1 MALESSGLG
10 VTLPSDWDLRF
21 NAEGRAPNVHDLAEF
36 VAQCRMHKSLVIEL
50 ARFVSDLLHR
60 RERLYRFC
68 TARGNSYFPNL
79 GKRFKFS
86 MV

>member
-1 MALESSGLG
+1 MALQSSGLG
-10 VTLPSDWDLRF
+10 VTLPSNWNLNNSRG
-21 NAEGRAPNVHDLAEF
+21 EGRAPDVHDLADF

-50 ARFVSDLLHR
+50 ARFVRDLLHR

-68 TARGNSYFPNL
+68 TARGTTYFPTPL
-79 GKRFKFS
+79 Q

>member
-21 NAEGRAPNVHDLAEF
+21 HAEGRAPNVHDLAEF

-50 ARFVSDLLHR
+50 ARFVADLLHR

-68 TARGNSYFPNL
+68 TARGNRYFP
-79 GKRFKFS
+79 KPWET
-86 MV
+86 V